1 MAKKNVNPNRVRSD
15 IPYAARLQM
24 QKYQQIADHRNEA
37 AMIALQVACVALNE
51 TEGLGYARL
60 SRFARKLQELI
71 REYYEDPVV
80 GDVHL
85 KRRLEQLGFI
95 VKNGHMFAVENSE
108 TGEIVP
114 TKMLAEN
121 GKERSCI

>member
-1 MAKKNVNPNRVRSD
+1 MAKKSVNPNRVRSD

-51 TEGLGYARL
+51 TEDLGYARL

-80 GDVHL
+80 GDAHL

-95 VKNGHMFAVENSE
+95 VKNGHMFAVENAE

-114 TKMLAEN
+114 TKMLGEN
-121 GKERSCI
+121 GKESGCI